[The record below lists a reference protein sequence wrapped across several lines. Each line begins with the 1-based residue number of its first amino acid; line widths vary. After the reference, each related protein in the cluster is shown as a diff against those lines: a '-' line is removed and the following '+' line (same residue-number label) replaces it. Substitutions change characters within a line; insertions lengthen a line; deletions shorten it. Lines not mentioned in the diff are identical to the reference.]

1 MAYLLLPSD
10 TTAKTNQETHVPQTR
25 IPIRFAETTSDHMA
39 YNYDSIERSNETKRS
54 KGSGSITYAD
64 ADERY
69 EVEAAVPAP
78 LVWKKEHSRTP
89 AAEAIPS
96 RPTESHIRHSR
107 SHDSSFR
114 GAQAQQHRSGGG
126 GGVVASSSSGRN
138 IRQPRPLPQP
148 PTPRPYHKQIPQA
161 PAINPKL
168 TPQSL
173 TIHNTKYPPT
183 PRLQPH
189 PSHPATTHDYEP
201 PPYAPLCSPL
211 THNCDKLDHTIYT
224 PFTADSAVNLHPDT
238 LRRASDTA
246 AAATHQKRISL
257 APMEAQYLRSDVKGY
272 REYSA
277 TWDRVKHVGRVVAE
291 VIWKDR

>member
-126 GGVVASSSSGRN
+126 GVVASSSSGRN

-189 PSHPATTHDYEP
+189 PSHPATTHDYKP
-201 PPYAPLCSPL
+201 PPYAPLCSLSPTTATSLTTQSTRPL
-211 THNCDKLDHTIYT
+211 
-224 PFTADSAVNLHPDT
+224 PQT
-238 LRRASDTA
+238 L
-246 AAATHQKRISL
+246 L
-257 APMEAQYLRSDVKGY
+257 
-272 REYSA
+272 
-277 TWDRVKHVGRVVAE
+277 
-291 VIWKDR
+291 